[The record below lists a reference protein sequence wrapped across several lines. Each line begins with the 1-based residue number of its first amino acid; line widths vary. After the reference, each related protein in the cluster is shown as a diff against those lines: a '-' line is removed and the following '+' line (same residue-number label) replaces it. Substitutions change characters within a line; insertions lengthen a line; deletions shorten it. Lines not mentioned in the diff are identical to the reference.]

1 MFKLLF
7 LNMTNYSYLKRVYYG
22 KEVKIDYE
30 KLKKELGEIE
40 KSKEDDG
47 YLTSLT
53 DNYNWLQPENP
64 FPDIRN
70 FEDYARRLDDR
81 ALCGYLTASTIKKLC
96 KSGLCMSNEGIEEGG
111 ERNYPIMYFEE
122 EGWDRLHC
130 FKFFPGT
137 EKVEHGTYAFDFNDK
152 YYEEKFDKEVKSKIL
167 DKTEIEE
174 LKYEYI
180 SNIRENY
187 IQNLIY
193 DTNTYWKKSF
203 LDYEKLEEF
212 DNFDLLMMISG
223 IRPEDMSK
231 DPEKYTKMM
240 KDILVKKNKK

>member
-1 MFKLLF
+1 
-7 LNMTNYSYLKRVYYG
+7 MTNYSYLKKVIFG
-22 KEVKIDYE
+22 KETKIDYE
-30 KLKKELGEIE
+30 KLKKELVEIE
-40 KSKEDDG
+40 NSKQDDG

-53 DNYNWLQPENP
+53 DNYNWLQPDNP
-64 FPDIRN
+64 FPDLQN
-70 FEDYARRLDDR
+70 FEDYANRLDDR
-81 ALCGYLTASTIKKLC
+81 ALCGYLTPSTIKKLC
-96 KSGLCMSNEGIEEGG
+96 KSGLCMSNDIEEGT
-111 ERNYPIMYFEE
+111 EKNYPIMYFEE
-122 EGWDRLHC
+122 EGWERLHY
-130 FKFFPGT
+130 FKFFPGS
-137 EKVEHGTYAFDFNDK
+137 EKVEHGTYAFDFNGK
-152 YYEEKFDKEVKSKIL
+152 YYEEKFDKEIKSKIL
-167 DKTEIEE
+167 ENEKLEE

-193 DTNTYWKKSF
+193 DTNTYWRKSF

-240 KDILVKKNKK
+240 KDIWLKKK